1 MTALHCQWIHP
12 NIYNNALCLYTAF
25 QKFGISN
32 TFSRQEAF
40 NWPKVTRN
48 TFIFQ
53 INAVQSNALFKESW
67 ITLST
72 TTVFNTDAHKKCFLW
87 ILEWFLKDHVTLMP
101 GVMMLKAFIS
111 LAIKGIK
118 DILQYIKIENY
129 SFKLIHFRNIMVII
143 VFLIK

>member
-1 MTALHCQWIHP
+1 M
-12 NIYNNALCLYTAF
+12 
-25 QKFGISN
+25 
-32 TFSRQEAF
+32 
-40 NWPKVTRN
+40 
-48 TFIFQ
+48 
-53 INAVQSNALFKESW
+53 
-67 ITLST
+67 
-72 TTVFNTDAHKKCFLW
+72 
-87 ILEWFLKDHVTLMP
+87 TLMP